1 MSKDLENKAEVETV
15 MEADNATNMASIEAK
30 PTSVSRADLMAKM
43 VAYAS
48 QLSNDDLAKGVAN
61 MAQSADQIVKSPDE
75 IYDGNKSAMA
85 GADTE
90 GKNKA
95 GINSSS
101 APKEMMH
108 AVKEDLDAVFGVE
121 DLSEEFKEKATTIFE
136 AAISARVNM
145 EVARLE
151 DEYASKINEATENLI
166 NEAAEALEE
175 TKAEIAEQ
183 IDTYLN
189 YAVAEWVSENRLA
202 IEQNIKTE
210 ITESFF
216 AGLKSLFDEHYINI
230 PDDKVEVVEGLAEK
244 VNELESKLNETTDEN
259 IKLNKALGELQ
270 VKSISDELSEDLTD
284 TQKDRFKSLIESI
297 DYASADNFRHKASLI
312 KETYFNKKAD
322 VKVVEDQLLNEAVEE
337 PEKAPQVEPEMAVYL
352 TALSKMARK

>member
-1 MSKDLENKAEVETV
+1 MSKELEKTEVV
-15 MEADNATNMASIEAK
+15 MEADGNAANMATIEAK

-43 VAYAS
+43 VAYAAS
-48 QLSNDDLAKGVAN
+48 LDKDSLAQAVET
-61 MAQSADQIVKSPDE
+61 ITKSPDE
-75 IYDGNKSAMA
+75 IYDGNKAAMS

-108 AVKEDLDAVFGVE
+108 AVKEDLDAVFSVE
-121 DLSEEFKEKATTIFE
+121 DLSEEFRDKATTIFE

-151 DEYASKINEATENLI
+151 DEYASKLTEATTAL
-166 NEAAEALEE
+166 EAETAEALEA
-175 TKAEIAEQ
+175 TKTEIAEQ
-183 IDTYLN
+183 VDSYLN
-189 YAVAEWVSENRLA
+189 YAVAEWISENRLA
-202 IEQNIKTE
+202 VEQNIRTE

-216 AGLKSLFDEHYINI
+216 AGLKSLFDDHYIDI
-230 PDDKVEVVEGLAEK
+230 PEDKVEVVEGLADK
-244 VNELESKLNETTDEN
+244 VSELEAKLNETTDEN
-259 IKLNKALGELQ
+259 VKLNRALGELQ
-270 VKSISDELSEDLTD
+270 VKSISDALSEDLTD
-284 TQKDRFKSLIESI
+284 TQKDRFKSLVESI
-297 DYASADNFRHKASLI
+297 DYSSADNFRKKASVI

-322 VKVVEDQLLNEAVEE
+322 VKVVEDQLLSEAVEE
-337 PEKAPQVEPEMAVYL
+337 PAKAPQVEPEMAVYL